1 MSNIFEEFGRVDP
14 KNSESLFS
22 LIESA
27 RSGDQEAFLLLRKKY
42 EPLLQNQ
49 VTKHSLAD
57 MPDQDVEELRQ
68 EALIIFYN
76 AVCNFECSPDGVEF
90 GLYAKICIENGL
102 VSFVRSY
109 LRRAKRT
116 VLPLEKAEEK
126 LEERI
131 YDPLQSLVEK
141 ENMSDM
147 VRTIRKLLSEYEN
160 RVWWMYVSG
169 MSVSDISKAIGNTDA
184 KSVSNAV
191 YRIRRKLRSAISDQI
206 KFE

>member
-1 MSNIFEEFGRVDP
+1 MSNFEEFGRVDP
-14 KNSESLFS
+14 IDSESLFS

-27 RSGDQEAFLLLRKKY
+27 KSGDQEAFLLLRKKY

-57 MPDQDVEELRQ
+57 MLAQDVEELKQ

-76 AVCNFECSPDGVEF
+76 AVCNFQCSADGVEF
-90 GLYAKICIENGL
+90 GLYAKICVENGL

-109 LRRAKRT
+109 LRQAKRT
-116 VLPLEKAEEK
+116 VVPLEKAEEK
-126 LEERI
+126 FEERV
-131 YDPLQSLVEK
+131 YDPLQTLVEK

-147 VRTIRKLLSEYEN
+147 VRMIRKLLSEYEN

-169 MSVSDISKAIGNTDA
+169 MSVSDISKAIGNTDP

-191 YRIRRKLRSAISDQI
+191 YRIRKKLRSAISDRDQI
-206 KFE
+206 